1 MPDILCEEPDSS
13 SGVTRFT
20 RIQSVAHA
28 GEELSLQVS
37 RAKAK
42 GFPTPILQAAQ
53 LCCVW
58 QEAILVSAPADAAC
72 ISMITA
78 FSDYCKGFLF
88 LKACFMKRSP
98 A

>member
-1 MPDILCEEPDSS
+1 MTFFLCEEPDSS
-13 SGVTRFT
+13 SGVTKLSRL
-20 RIQSVAHA
+20 QSVAHA

-42 GFPTPILQAAQ
+42 GPPQRLPIPTLQAAQ
-53 LCCVW
+53 LCFVW

-78 FSDYCKGFLF
+78 SLITARDFYF
-88 LKACFMKRSP
+88 
-98 A
+98 